1 MTLADL
7 YADEGI
13 TGTAIEKRDEFK
25 RMMKDAQNRKI
36 DRIVVKSVTRFAR
49 NALECI
55 ESVRKLKSYGVSVL
69 FENDHIDTAGMSSEM
84 VLYIKSA
91 FAEKEALSASK
102 RMATSNRMR
111 MEMGAYITPT
121 VPYGY
126 VLADCVLTVVES
138 QAKKVRDIFSLYLNG
153 YGVSSITRI
162 MRERE
167 DTDMVWKRGLVQ
179 YILSNEKYIGDSLM
193 QKSYTPTMLP
203 LRSRKNKGQ
212 MPMYYAENTHEA
224 IISKEVFEQVKEIRA
239 NRAKKYYIP
248 SEKNP
253 LFFQGKIYCRKCGW
267 SYKKRMR
274 DDGVYWTCTKRSAVG
289 VECHSFTYSNAE
301 LERAF
306 VQMYNT
312 LKQNSRAVVDETLA
326 RLTALKTRVNSGN
339 NAISE
344 IDEEIASLGER
355 TKRRTTKL
363 STGFMWKRM
372 AH

>member
-1 MTLADL
+1 
-7 YADEGI
+7 
-13 TGTAIEKRDEFK
+13 
-25 RMMKDAQNRKI
+25 
-36 DRIVVKSVTRFAR
+36 
-49 NALECI
+49 
-55 ESVRKLKSYGVSVL
+55 
-69 FENDHIDTAGMSSEM
+69 
-84 VLYIKSA
+84 
-91 FAEKEALSASK
+91 
-102 RMATSNRMR
+102 MR
-111 MEMGAYITPT
+111 METGAYITPT

-193 QKSYTPTMLP
+193 KKSYTPTMLP

-253 LFFQGKIYCRKCGW
+253 LFFKGKYIA
-267 SYKKRMR
+267 
-274 DDGVYWTCTKRSAVG
+274 VNAVG
-289 VECHSFTYSNAE
+289 RIRNVCATTVSIG
-301 LERAF
+301 
-306 VQMYNT
+306 
-312 LKQNSRAVVDETLA
+312 LA
-326 RLTALKTRVNSGN
+326 RKEVRSGLS
-339 NAISE
+339 AIRSH
-344 IDEEIASLGER
+344 IPMRSWKGR
-355 TKRRTTKL
+355 L
-363 STGFMWKRM
+363 SKCITP
-372 AH
+372 